1 MEQFTNNRIVQID
14 FDASVAEDLSGMSK
28 QLILTTTQDCYIR
41 INKDDVSAANGFR
54 IPKES
59 PVGINI
65 TKASKIAAIKVTS
78 AGKLTI
84 MELF

>member
-14 FDASVAEDLSGMSK
+14 FDASVANTLSGMNK
-28 QLILTTTQDCYIR
+28 QLILTSTENCYIR
-41 INKDDVSAANGFR
+41 INKDDVSAVNGFY
-54 IPKES
+54 IPSET
-59 PVGINI
+59 PVMINV
-65 TKASKIAAIKVTS
+65 TKVDKIAAIKEVT

>member
-14 FDASVAEDLSGMSK
+14 FDASIASSLSGMNR
-28 QLILTTTQDCYIR
+28 QLILTSTENCYIR
-41 INKDDVSAANGFR
+41 INKDDVSASNGFY

-59 PVGINI
+59 PTIINV
-65 TKASKIAAIKVTS
+65 TKVDKIVAIKEVT